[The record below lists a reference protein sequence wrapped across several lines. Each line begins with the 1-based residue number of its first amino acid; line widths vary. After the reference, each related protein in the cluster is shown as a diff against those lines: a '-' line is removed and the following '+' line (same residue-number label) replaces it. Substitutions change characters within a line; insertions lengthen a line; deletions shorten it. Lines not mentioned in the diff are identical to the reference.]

1 MNEICLDECVKKV
14 EMKQGK
20 TKMWVLPNNN
30 SCDSCPYVG
39 VVKVSYC
46 RNANLYK
53 KIVEEQLYLPF
64 K

>member
-30 SCDSCPYVG
+30 SCDSWLP
-39 VVKVSYC
+39 
-46 RNANLYK
+46 
-53 KIVEEQLYLPF
+53 LYL
-64 K
+64 